1 MLCLEIE
8 PGGHTMLGAD
18 GSTEPWWLPLGVNLE
33 ALLGLTLFLIITL
46 DNASVFFLLKF
57 PM

>member
-1 MLCLEIE
+1 
-8 PGGHTMLGAD
+8 MLGAD
-18 GSTEPWWLPLGVNLE
+18 GFTEPWWLPLGVNLE